1 MIAMSETTD
10 KVTIVYNEI
19 DDYYEVQQGD
29 FTRRLP
35 EKELAVIVAHERG
48 GEVDLIGWYAEDVE
62 WARTTINILR
72 GMAAQRNKRPYAPK
86 RPTKTH
92 LRWLGVER

>member
-1 MIAMSETTD
+1 MSETTD

-35 EKELAVIVAHERG
+35 VKELAVIVAHELG
-48 GEVDLIGWYAEDVE
+48 GEVDLIGWYADDVE
-62 WARTTINILR
+62 WARETLDNLR
-72 GMAAQRNKRPYAPK
+72 RMDAQRNKRTYSPK